1 MTTIMKIKN
10 LFSFLLVLCVLFA
23 CQSSQELLHRSK
35 PLRVLESHAEY
46 TPENNQKLTVP
57 EKRIETQIA
66 ETQSQTAASNTEQAP
81 TLALPLAHEIK
92 PLTTKPSIRRPQT
105 IKRQITQTIAP
116 HVKPQTPN
124 KDALG
129 STGFFGSV
137 GHAFAVVGLVFIVVG
152 LIFYLMGGIIGIPLG
167 AFFIGCGLIFL
178 LIWLVLFIIQSVFD
192 VIL

>member
-1 MTTIMKIKN
+1 MKIKN
-10 LFSFLLVLCVLFA
+10 LFSFLLILCLLFA
-23 CQSSQELLHRSK
+23 CQSSQEMLHRSK

-46 TPENNQKLTVP
+46 TPENNQNSAVP
-57 EKRIETQIA
+57 DKRTETHPEEA
-66 ETQSQTAASNTEQAP
+66 QSQTAASSSEQSL

-92 PLTTKPSIRRPQT
+92 PLTTEPSKRSAQT

-116 HVKPQTPN
+116 HVKSQTAN
-124 KDALG
+124 KDAIG

-137 GHAFAVVGLVFIVVG
+137 GHAFAVVGLVFLVIG